1 MEADIG
7 KRLRLTV
14 GYVDGESNNA
24 NDRKIAQ
31 SAATAPVVDVPSA
44 PRNLEAAAGN
54 ARVDLRWDPPLTDN
68 GSALTGYE
76 YRQSADGGVTW
87 APDWGPTSSNAST
100 ATRLTVEGLTNDTEY
115 TFEVRAVNGAGEGAA
130 ASDTATPRRPD
141 TRGRVELSTNQPRVG
156 QELTPTLIDPDN
168 PVLAEAP
175 WRWRRL
181 RWPRSDDG
189 DSLSASV
196 PGSRSGESKLG
207 VIARTR
213 QYTPRV
219 SDLHQWLWVEVTYTD
234 DFGGQRV
241 SATASRA
248 VGPGP
253 PCAPANLKA
262 APGDGQVTLTWE
274 AGCNNGGTID
284 RYQYRRPGARKWVR
298 VSGGGSARRQE
309 VTGLTNGE
317 EYTFEVRAR
326 NRQGWGPSAQATAT
340 PEAAGPPDP
349 TVRTVSFEVATYQAS
364 EGGAA
369 AAVTVRMSPAAAQ
382 EVTLPIVFDPPSGD
396 YSHDLGTGNTL
407 TFARDI
413 FHSDDYGHGVRGCG
427 LGRRKGDAELRGP
440 AFGGRCGHAGKYGGD
455 PDRRRLRERH
465 GALVDDDAAGG
476 HAADAVLTDPD
487 GGIVVQTWQW
497 QWRAD
502 GSAEW
507 EPPLPSSRYPG
518 LTSFTPQ
525 AEHVGKRLR
534 VTAYYTDA
542 HGSNNSAQSPA
553 TDPVT
558 WPPLTVSFNSSTY
571 QATEGGAAATV
582 RVRMSPPAAQQ
593 EVTLPIVFDPPSGDY
608 SHDLGTDNTLTFAQ
622 NVSTQ
627 SFSVTASEDADTDD
641 ERVTLS
647 FGALPSG
654 VVAGTPASTA
664 VTLIDDDTPDP
675 GDPPDPPDTPGTVR
689 LSPTS
694 PEVDQEVTATLVDVD
709 GHLEVVAWQWQ
720 RRADASSGWVNIDR
734 SARIP
739 IAATSRYTPSS
750 ADRGQQ
756 LRATVSYTDG
766 HGSGKSAQSA
776 ATSAVTKPDTP
787 GTVRLSP
794 TSPEVDQEV
803 TATLVDVD
811 GHLEV
816 VAWQWQRR
824 ADASSGWVNID
835 RSARI
840 PIAATSRYTPSSA
853 DRGQQL
859 RATVGYTDGHGSGKS
874 AQSAATSAVTKPDT
888 PGTVRL
894 SPTSPEV
901 DQEVTATLVDVD
913 GHLEV
918 VAWQWQ
924 RRADASSGWVN
935 IDRSARIPIA
945 ATSRYTP
952 SAADRGQQL
961 RATVGYTDGHG
972 SGKSAQSAATSAVT
986 KPDTPGTV
994 RLSPTSPEVDQEVT
1008 ATLVDVDG
1016 HLEVVAWQ
1024 WQRRADASSGWVNID
1039 RSARIPI
1046 AATSRYTPSA
1056 ADRGQQLRAT
1066 VSYTDG
1072 HGSGKSAQSAATS
1085 AVTDVPEPPDPPTG
1099 VSVSAPDNMGHER
1112 LSVSWT
1118 APDNSGRP
1126 ALSGYDVHYCKTNE
1140 VFLCDSYGTWSSQTV
1155 GGGGNSTL
1163 LTGLSSNTGYTVQV
1177 RARNADGTSAW
1188 SSRATG
1194 RTHSAAAKA
1203 LAEQLA
1209 VTGLDGLAALAAPN
1223 PFNSSTTL
1231 YFQLTET
1238 QGVSLVIYSLA
1249 GQVVKT
1255 LLPGRTLK
1263 AGIHEVSW
1271 EGRDDQGRP
1280 VAAGVYFYR
1289 LIAGD
1294 KALVAR

>member
-1 MEADIG
+1 M
-7 KRLRLTV
+7 
-14 GYVDGESNNA
+14 
-24 NDRKIAQ
+24 
-31 SAATAPVVDVPSA
+31 
-44 PRNLEAAAGN
+44 
-54 ARVDLRWDPPLTDN
+54 
-68 GSALTGYE
+68 
-76 YRQSADGGVTW
+76 
-87 APDWGPTSSNAST
+87 
-100 ATRLTVEGLTNDTEY
+100 
-115 TFEVRAVNGAGEGAA
+115 GA
-130 ASDTATPRRPD
+130 
-141 TRGRVELSTNQPRVG
+141 
-156 QELTPTLIDPDN
+156 
-168 PVLAEAP
+168 
-175 WRWRRL
+175 
-181 RWPRSDDG
+181 
-189 DSLSASV
+189 
-196 PGSRSGESKLG
+196 
-207 VIARTR
+207 
-213 QYTPRV
+213 
-219 SDLHQWLWVEVTYTD
+219 
-234 DFGGQRV
+234 
-241 SATASRA
+241 
-248 VGPGP
+248 
-253 PCAPANLKA
+253 
-262 APGDGQVTLTWE
+262 
-274 AGCNNGGTID
+274 
-284 RYQYRRPGARKWVR
+284 
-298 VSGGGSARRQE
+298 
-309 VTGLTNGE
+309 
-317 EYTFEVRAR
+317 
-326 NRQGWGPSAQATAT
+326 
-340 PEAAGPPDP
+340 
-349 TVRTVSFEVATYQAS
+349 
-364 EGGAA
+364 
-369 AAVTVRMSPAAAQ
+369 
-382 EVTLPIVFDPPSGD
+382 
-396 YSHDLGTGNTL
+396 
-407 TFARDI
+407 
-413 FHSDDYGHGVRGCG
+413 
-427 LGRRKGDAELRGP
+427 
-440 AFGGRCGHAGKYGGD
+440 
-455 PDRRRLRERH
+455 
-465 GALVDDDAAGG
+465 
-476 HAADAVLTDPD
+476 
-487 GGIVVQTWQW
+487 
-497 QWRAD
+497 
-502 GSAEW
+502 
-507 EPPLPSSRYPG
+507 PPLPTTRYPG

-534 VTAYYTDA
+534 VTVYYTDA
-542 HGSNNSAQSPA
+542 HGPNKSAQSGV
-553 TDPVT
+553 TEPVT
-558 WPPLTVSFNSSTY
+558 SPPLTVAFSSSSY
-571 QATEGGAAATV
+571 QATEGGSAATV
-582 RVRMSPPAAQQ
+582 TVRLSPAAAQQ

-756 LRATVSYTDG
+756 LRATVGYTDG

-952 SAADRGQQL
+952 SSADRGQQL
-961 RATVGYTDGHG
+961 RATVSYTDGHG

-1008 ATLVDVDG
+1008 ATLG
-1016 HLEVVAWQ
+1016 G
-1024 WQRRADASSGWVNID
+1024 RR
-1039 RSARIPI
+1039 
-1046 AATSRYTPSA
+1046 
-1056 ADRGQQLRAT
+1056 
-1066 VSYTDG
+1066 
-1072 HGSGKSAQSAATS
+1072 
-1085 AVTDVPEPPDPPTG
+1085 
-1099 VSVSAPDNMGHER
+1099 
-1112 LSVSWT
+1112 
-1118 APDNSGRP
+1118 RP
-1126 ALSGYDVHYCKTNE
+1126 L
-1140 VFLCDSYGTWSSQTV
+1140 
-1155 GGGGNSTL
+1155 GGGGL
-1163 LTGLSSNTGYTVQV
+1163 AVAAAGGRQFGVGEYRPVGAHPHCGHVPLHAVVGGPGAAAAGDGRLHG
-1177 RARNADGTSAW
+1177 RARVGQKRPERGDLGGDR
-1188 SSRATG
+1188 RA
-1194 RTHSAAAKA
+1194 RAAGPAHRG
-1203 LAEQLA
+1203 EC
-1209 VTGLDGLAALAAPN
+1209 
-1223 PFNSSTTL
+1223 
-1231 YFQLTET
+1231 ER
-1238 QGVSLVIYSLA
+1238 A
-1249 GQVVKT
+1249 GQHG
-1255 LLPGRTLK
+1255 P
-1263 AGIHEVSW
+1263 
-1271 EGRDDQGRP
+1271 
-1280 VAAGVYFYR
+1280 
-1289 LIAGD
+1289 
-1294 KALVAR
+1294 